1 MSRRRALAQR
11 RRVRG
16 YSQEMF
22 ADAVGVD
29 RTTVARWEVG
39 DTEPQPWHRPQL
51 ARALGVSLDE
61 LNALLVMPDVGT
73 EQQRE
78 DDRVDHA
85 LRHPSTVDLTA
96 VNELAERIRAV
107 DAQYDRA
114 PSTSLLGPAG
124 QLHGQVTYLRANT
137 STTQVR
143 RALLLAEADSAT
155 FTSQLMWDVSQRR
168 DHREP
173 LAYLEQAVEAARGA
187 GDPAREAYAIL
198 RQSYVALYGAKD
210 PIKGA
215 ELAGRAAETARG
227 TSPSLTGLALL
238 HVAEGRAMSGEV
250 AACEKALAQAEGFL
264 DQATADDAAT
274 AHYTVNEWTR
284 LAGSCY
290 LSLGMADRAEPI
302 LRATVHALA
311 EKKKSQ
317 AIAMGNLTLALIRQ
331 RKLDE
336 ARAAMHRTI
345 DAVELTMGGGALVL
359 AFGAGRELKEW
370 RHEPWVQEIQDRLLG
385 LIATA

>member
-11 RRVRG
+11 RRARG

-51 ARALGVSLDE
+51 ARALGVSLDDLE
-61 LNALLVMPDVGT
+61 ALLVISDGESGPR
-73 EQQRE
+73 RE
-78 DDRVDHA
+78 DDRVDCA
-85 LRHPSTVDLTA
+85 LQHPSTVDLEAVTA
-96 VNELAERIRAV
+96 LAERIRDL
-107 DAQYDRA
+107 DARYDRA

-124 QLHGQVTYLRANT
+124 QLHGQVTYLRANA
-137 STTQVR
+137 SNARVR
-143 RALLLAEADSAT
+143 TALLVAEADAAT

-173 LAYLEQAVEAARGA
+173 LAYLERAIEAARAA
-187 GDPAREAYAIL
+187 GDPVREAYAVL

-210 PIKGA
+210 AVRGA
-215 ELAGRAAETARG
+215 ELARRAAETARG
-227 TSPSLTGLALL
+227 ASPSLTGLALL
-238 HVAEGRAMSGEV
+238 HVAEGKAMSGDAES
-250 AACEKALAQAEGFL
+250 CETALTQAEALL
-264 DQATADDAAT
+264 DRVSTDDIAA
-274 AHYTVNEWTR
+274 AHYTVHEWTR

-290 LSLGMADRAEPI
+290 LSLGMPDRAEPI

-311 EKKKSQ
+311 AKKKSQ

-336 ARAAMHRTI
+336 AEAAMHRTI

-359 AFGAGRELKEW
+359 AFGAGRELRKW
-370 RHEPWVQEIQDRLLG
+370 RREPWVQEIQDRLLG